1 MITIASRMRPVP
13 LASAALLLLAGAAHA
28 VDVGGFKP
36 SDANDQNADDR
47 AYEDGGVVELDDLR
61 LGYGFLPPK
70 TNISILPKG
79 GGFTVINYDKTT
91 NWDKTGRTGL
101 TWMTPWSD
109 LDEDGGFLF
118 GIELHTDHYVIE
130 ASQTNPAI
138 SYRAIAV
145 SILPGIGWT
154 IFDRTEL
161 EITPFGGVGVSMT
174 NYGTGL
180 GTYLEV
186 GFRTGIIYTF
196 ANHLQA
202 GLTASYM
209 MSKGNMSLKNN
220 GVDYDARI
228 SGNGIAAAL
237 QIGYRFH

>member
-28 VDVGGFKP
+28 VDVGGSKP
-36 SDANDQNADDR
+36 TDANDQVADDR
-47 AYEDGGVVELDDLR
+47 AYEQGGVVELDDLR

-70 TNISILPKG
+70 TTISILPKG

-118 GIELHTDHYVIE
+118 GLELNTDHYVIE
-130 ASQTNPAI
+130 ASQVNPSI
-138 SYRAIAV
+138 SYRAIAL
-145 SILPGIGWT
+145 SIMPGIGWT

-161 EITPFGGVGVSMT
+161 ELTPFAGLGVAMT

-180 GTYLEV
+180 GTYFEL
-186 GFRTGIIYTF
+186 GFRAGIVYTF
-196 ANHLQA
+196 ASRWQA

-209 MSKGNMSLKNN
+209 LNKGQMSLKNN
-220 GVDYDARI
+220 GVSYDARI
-228 SGNGIAAAL
+228 SGNGLAAAL
-237 QIGYRFH
+237 EVGYRFH